1 MQPLLAAALYTFS
14 TVFFGDYSKQA
25 VARTGRYPSRSRT
38 AAPMVSLTISRL
50 HIAIVFYA
58 VFIGVLLA
66 TRPSLLF
73 SADGAA
79 KQWGASMSETTSP
92 FAISFLFPFS
102 AILFYYLAAVLDF
115 SLSA

>member
-25 VARTGRYPSRSRT
+25 VAATGRYPP
-38 AAPMVSLTISRL
+38 APAMVSLTISRL